1 MTALNVAQKIL
12 LANAAG
18 GLKELPPQGQPL
30 EIQFTHTLYQDATGT
45 AAALAFEKMGVDRVK
60 TTSVIVIDH
69 KTLQVGYIDGD
80 DHRYLETFS
89 KRYGCWFSRGGL
101 GICHSVFLEDFAT
114 PGKSVIGSDSH
125 TTNAGGMGMLA
136 MGAGGTDVSFAM
148 AGTSYK
154 ISMPNVVQVN
164 LTGALHPGVLAKD
177 VILNVLKVIGIKG
190 NKDICLEYTGP
201 GLKSLN
207 VTDRATICNMGTEAG
222 VAFSIFPSDDITK
235 AYLEGRQ
242 RAKDW
247 QPLAADPGATY
258 SRTVE
263 LNLSE
268 LQPTIALYPRLK
280 GMEPVSKHA
289 GMPVDAVF
297 IGSCTNSNYENL
309 ARVGE
314 LLRGRKVAVDTAI
327 APGSQAIARQLAAAG
342 YLEIFYAAGVRVLE
356 NACSACIGQGFSPP
370 SNGVMLSTANRNFEG
385 RSGTETAAVHL
396 VSPVTAAASAVTGKL
411 TDPRDLLGDNRNLDI
426 KIVPP
431 VVDMGAYIAPLPPA
445 EAAKVQMRYGPDIA
459 PLPTLAPL
467 PAKLSGE
474 VLLKLGNEITTDHIQ
489 PAGKYLSLRSN
500 ADEYAKQATFVQVD
514 KTFSSRAAALRD
526 AGGHG
531 FLVAGDGYGMGSSRE
546 HAGLCPRILGVR
558 AIVAKGFERIH
569 LANLANFGI
578 VALTFENPAD
588 WERIPQGAKVSMDM
602 SGLESGQL
610 KLAVE
615 GVGDIPVK
623 LAQGKED
630 IPMIRAGGALSLF
643 AAQQKAA

>member
-1 MTALNVAQKIL
+1 MAALNVAQKIL

-18 GLKELPPQGQPL
+18 GLTQLPEQGQPL

-60 TTSVIVIDH
+60 TTSVIVVDH

-101 GICHSVFLEDFAT
+101 GICHSVFLEDFAV

-136 MGAGGTDVSFAM
+136 LGAGGTDVSFAM

-154 ISMPNVVQVN
+154 IEMPKVVQVN

-235 AYLEGRQ
+235 AYLEGRK
-242 RAKDW
+242 RAGDFK
-247 QPLAADPGATY
+247 PLVADAGATY
-258 SRTVE
+258 SRTIE
-263 LNLSE
+263 IDLSALE
-268 LQPTIALYPRLK
+268 PTIALYPRLK
-280 GMEPVSKHA
+280 SMEPVSKHA
-289 GMPVDAVF
+289 GTPVDTVF

-314 LLRGRKVAVDTAI
+314 LLRGKKVKVDTAI

-385 RSGTETAAVHL
+385 RSGTETASVHL
-396 VSPVTAAASAVTGKL
+396 VSPVTAIAGAITGVI
-411 TDPRDLLGDNRNLDI
+411 TDPRTLFSGDLAI
-426 KIVPP
+426 KQVPP
-431 VVDMGAYIAPLPPA
+431 VVDMGAYTAPLPPA
-445 EAAKVQMRYGPDIA
+445 EAAKVVMRYGPDIA
-459 PLPTLAPL
+459 PLPTLDPL
-467 PAKLSGE
+467 PAKLAGE
-474 VLLKLGNEITTDHIQ
+474 VMLKLGNEITTDHIQ

-514 KTFSSRAAALRD
+514 KTFSARAAAVRD

-531 FLVAGDGYGMGSSRE
+531 FIVAGDGYGMGSSRE
-546 HAGLCPRILGVR
+546 HAGLCPRILGIR

-578 VALTFENPAD
+578 LGLIFENPAD
-588 WERIPQGAKVSMDM
+588 LDRIQQGAKVSLDT

-610 KLAVE
+610 KLVVD
-615 GVGDIPVK
+615 GLGDIPVK

-643 AAQQKAA
+643 ASQMKAA

>member
-1 MTALNVAQKIL
+1 MKALNVAQKIL

-18 GLKELPPQGQPL
+18 GLKQLPEQGKPL

-60 TTSVIVIDH
+60 TTSVIVVDH

-89 KRYGCWFSRGGL
+89 KKYGCWFSRGGL
-101 GICHSVFLEDFAT
+101 GICHSVFLEDFAV

-136 MGAGGTDVSFAM
+136 LGAGGTDVSFAM

-154 ISMPNVVQVN
+154 IEMPKVVQVN

-207 VTDRATICNMGTEAG
+207 VTDRATICNMGTEGG
-222 VAFSIFPSDDITK
+222 VAFSIFPSDEITK
-235 AYLEGRQ
+235 AYLEGRK
-242 RAKDW
+242 RGKDW
-247 QPLAADPGATY
+247 VALSADPGATY
-258 SRTVE
+258 ARTVE
-263 LNLSE
+263 INLSD

-289 GMPVDAVF
+289 GIPIDAVF

-314 LLRGRKVAVDTAI
+314 LLRGRKVKVDTAI

-342 YLEIFYAAGVRVLE
+342 YLEIFYAAGVRVME

-385 RSGTETAAVHL
+385 RSGTETAKVHL
-396 VSPVTAAASAVTGKL
+396 VSPVTAIAGAITGVI
-411 TDPRDLLGDNRNLDI
+411 TDPRTLFSGDLTI
-426 KIVPP
+426 KYVPP
-431 VVDMGAYIAPLPPA
+431 VVDMDSYIAPLPPA
-445 EAAKVQMRYGPDIA
+445 EAAKVVMRYGPDIA
-459 PLPTLAPL
+459 PLPTLDPL

-514 KTFSSRAAALRD
+514 KTFSTRAAAVRD
-526 AGGHG
+526 AGSHG
-531 FLVAGDGYGMGSSRE
+531 FIVAGDGYGMGSSRE

-578 VALTFENPAD
+578 LGLTFENPAD
-588 WERIPQGAKVSMDM
+588 LERIQQGAKVSLDT

-610 KLAVE
+610 KLVVE
-615 GVGDIPVK
+615 GVGDMPVK

-643 AAQQKAA
+643 ASQMKVA

>member
-18 GLKELPPQGQPL
+18 GLAQLPEQGKPL

-60 TTSVIVIDH
+60 TTSVIVVDH

-101 GICHSVFLEDFAT
+101 GICHSVFLEDFAV

-154 ISMPNVVQVN
+154 IEMPKVVQVN

-207 VTDRATICNMGTEAG
+207 VTDRATICNMGTEGG

-235 AYLEGRQ
+235 AYLEGRK
-242 RAKDW
+242 RGKDW
-247 QPLAADPGATY
+247 VALSADPGATY

-263 LNLSE
+263 INLSD

-280 GMEPVSKHA
+280 GMEPVSNHA
-289 GMPVDAVF
+289 GLPIDAVF

-314 LLRGRKVAVDTAI
+314 LLRGRKVKVDTAI

-342 YLEIFYAAGVRVLE
+342 YLEIFYAAGVRVME

-385 RSGTETAAVHL
+385 RSGTETAKVHL
-396 VSPVTAAASAVTGKL
+396 VSPVTAIAGAITGVI
-411 TDPRDLLGDNRNLDI
+411 TDPRTLFSGDLTI
-426 KIVPP
+426 KYVPP
-431 VVDMGAYIAPLPPA
+431 VVDMDSYVAPLPPD
-445 EAAKVQMRYGPDIA
+445 EAAKVVMRYGPDIA
-459 PLPTLAPL
+459 PLPTLDPL
-467 PAKLSGE
+467 PAKLAGE

-514 KTFSSRAAALRD
+514 KTFSTRAAAVRD

-531 FLVAGDGYGMGSSRE
+531 FIVAGDGYGMGSSRE

-578 VALTFENPAD
+578 LGLTFENPAD
-588 WERIPQGAKVSMDM
+588 LERIQQGAKVSLDT

-610 KLAVE
+610 KLVVE
-615 GVGDIPVK
+615 GVGDMPLK

-643 AAQQKAA
+643 ASQMKAA

>member
-1 MTALNVAQKIL
+1 MSALNVAQKIL

-18 GLKELPPQGQPL
+18 GLTQLPVQGQPL

-45 AAALAFEKMGVDRVK
+45 AAALAFEKMGVETVK
-60 TTSVIVIDH
+60 TTSVIVVDH

-89 KRYGCWFSRGGL
+89 KKYGCWFSRGGN
-101 GICHSVFLEDFAT
+101 GICHSVFLEDFAV

-136 MGAGGTDVSFAM
+136 LGAGGTDVSFAM

-154 ISMPNVVQVN
+154 ISMPSVVQVN

-235 AYLEGRQ
+235 AYLEGRK
-242 RAKDW
+242 RAGDFK
-247 QPLAADPGATY
+247 PLTADAGATY

-263 LNLSE
+263 IDLSALE
-268 LQPTIALYPRLK
+268 PTIALYPRLK
-280 GMEPVSKHA
+280 SMEPVSQHA
-289 GMPVDAVF
+289 GTPVDTVF

-314 LLRGRKVAVDTAI
+314 LLRGKKVKVDTAI

-342 YLEIFYAAGVRVLE
+342 YMEVFYAAGVRILE

-385 RSGTETAAVHL
+385 RSGTETAKVHL
-396 VSPVTAAASAVTGKL
+396 VSPVTAIAGAITGVI
-411 TDPRDLLGDNRNLDI
+411 TDPRTLFSGDLTI
-426 KIVPP
+426 KQVPP
-431 VVDMGAYIAPLPPA
+431 VVDMGAYTAPLPPA
-445 EAAKVQMRYGPDIA
+445 EAAKVVMRYGPDIA
-459 PLPTLAPL
+459 PLPTLDPL
-467 PAKLSGE
+467 PAKLAGE
-474 VLLKLGNEITTDHIQ
+474 VMLKLGNEITTDHIQ

-514 KTFSSRAAALRD
+514 KTFSARAAAVRD

-531 FLVAGDGYGMGSSRE
+531 FIVAGDGYGMGSSRE
-546 HAGLCPRILGVR
+546 HAGLCPRILGIR

-578 VALTFENPAD
+578 LGLVFENPAD
-588 WERIPQGAKVSMDM
+588 LDRIQQGAKVSLDT

-610 KLAVE
+610 KLVVA
-615 GVGDIPVK
+615 GLGDIPVK

-643 AAQQKAA
+643 AAQMKAA

>member
-18 GLKELPPQGQPL
+18 GLTQLPEQGQPL

-60 TTSVIVIDH
+60 TTSVIVVDH

-89 KRYGCWFSRGGL
+89 KKYGCWFSRGGN
-101 GICHSVFLEDFAT
+101 GICHSVFLEDFAV

-136 MGAGGTDVSFAM
+136 LGAGGTDVSFAM

-154 ISMPNVVQVN
+154 IEMPKVVQVN
-164 LTGALHPGVLAKD
+164 LTGSLHPGVLAKD

-235 AYLEGRQ
+235 AYLEGRK
-242 RAKDW
+242 RANDFK
-247 QPLAADPGATY
+247 PLAADVGATY

-263 LNLSE
+263 IDLSALE
-268 LQPTIALYPRLK
+268 PTIALYPRLK
-280 GMEPVSKHA
+280 SMEPVSKHA
-289 GMPVDAVF
+289 GTPIDTVF

-314 LLRGRKVAVDTAI
+314 LLRGKKVKVDTAI
-327 APGSQAIARQLAAAG
+327 APGSQAVARQLAAAG

-385 RSGTETAAVHL
+385 RSGTESAKVHL
-396 VSPVTAAASAVTGKL
+396 VSPVTAIAGALTGCI
-411 TDPRDLLGDNRNLDI
+411 TDPRDLFKGDLAF
-426 KIVPP
+426 KQVPA
-431 VVDMGAYIAPLPPA
+431 VVDMGAYTAPLPPA
-445 EAAKVQMRYGPDIA
+445 EAAKVVMRYGPDIA
-459 PLPTLAPL
+459 PLPTLDPL
-467 PAKLSGE
+467 PAKLAGE
-474 VLLKLGNEITTDHIQ
+474 VMLKLGNEITTDHIQ

-514 KTFSSRAAALRD
+514 KTFSTRAAAVRD

-531 FLVAGDGYGMGSSRE
+531 FLIAGDGYGMGSSRE

-578 VALTFENPAD
+578 LGLIFENPAD
-588 WERIPQGAKVSMDM
+588 LDRIQQGAKVSLDT
-602 SGLESGQL
+602 SGMESGQL
-610 KLAVE
+610 KLVVD
-615 GVGDIPVK
+615 GLGDIPVK

-643 AAQQKAA
+643 ASQMKAA

>member
-18 GLKELPPQGQPL
+18 GLKELPPAGQPL

-60 TTSVIVIDH
+60 TTSVIVVDH
-69 KTLQVGYIDGD
+69 KTLQVGYVDGD

-89 KRYGCWFSRGGL
+89 KKYGCWFSRGGN
-101 GICHSVFLEDFAT
+101 GICHSVFLEDFAV

-154 ISMPNVVQVN
+154 ISMPKVVQVN
-164 LTGALHPGVLAKD
+164 LTGALHPAVLAKD

-201 GLKSLN
+201 GLKSLA
-207 VTDRATICNMGTEAG
+207 VPDRATICNMGTEAG
-222 VAFSIFPSDDITK
+222 VAFSIFPSDEITK
-235 AYLEGRQ
+235 AFLEGRQ
-242 RAKDW
+242 RGKDW
-247 QPLAADPGATY
+247 QPLVADAGATY
-258 SRTVE
+258 SRTIE
-263 LNLSE
+263 IDLSALE
-268 LQPTIALYPRLK
+268 PTIALYPRLK
-280 GMEPVSKHA
+280 SMEKVKDHA
-289 GMPVDAVF
+289 GMKIDAVF
-297 IGSCTNSNYENL
+297 IGSCTNANYENL

-314 LLRGRKVAVDTAI
+314 LLRGRKVKVDTAI
-327 APGSQAIARQLAAAG
+327 APGSQAIARQLAKAG

-370 SNGVMLSTANRNFEG
+370 SNGVMLSTANRNFEE
-385 RSGTETAAVHL
+385 RSGTKTAQVHL
-396 VSPVTAAASAVTGKL
+396 VSPVTAIASAVTGVL
-411 TDPRDLLGDNRNLDI
+411 TDPRDLLGDNPELAI

-431 VVDMGAYIAPLPPA
+431 VVDMESYVAPLPPA
-445 EAAKVQMRYGPDIA
+445 EAAKVECRYGPDIA
-459 PLPTLAPL
+459 PLPTLDPL

-514 KTFSSRAAALRD
+514 KTFSTRAAALRD

-531 FLVAGDGYGMGSSRE
+531 FLIAGDGYGMGSSRE

-588 WERIPQGAKVSMDM
+588 LDRIPQGAKISLDT
-602 SGLESGQL
+602 STLEGGQL
-610 KLAVE
+610 KLVVE
-615 GVGDIPVK
+615 GVGEIPVK

-630 IPMIRAGGALSLF
+630 IPMIRAGGALSLY
-643 AAQQKAA
+643 ASQQKAA

>member
-1 MTALNVAQKIL
+1 MTAFNVAQKIL

-18 GLKELPPQGQPL
+18 GLKQLPEQGQPL

-60 TTSVIVIDH
+60 TTSVIVVDH

-89 KRYGCWFSRGGL
+89 KKYGCWFSRGGL
-101 GICHSVFLEDFAT
+101 GICHSVFLEDFAA

-136 MGAGGTDVSFAM
+136 LGAGGTDVSFAM

-154 ISMPNVVQVN
+154 IEMPKVVQVN

-235 AYLEGRQ
+235 AYLEGRK
-242 RAKDW
+242 RAGDF

-263 LNLSE
+263 IDLSALE
-268 LQPTIALYPRLK
+268 PTIALYPRLK
-280 GMEPVSKHA
+280 SMEPVSKHA
-289 GMPVDAVF
+289 GTPIDTVF

-314 LLRGRKVAVDTAI
+314 LLRGKKVKVDTAI

-342 YLEIFYAAGVRVLE
+342 YLEIFYAAGVRIME

-385 RSGTETAAVHL
+385 RSGTETAKVHL
-396 VSPVTAAASAVTGKL
+396 VSPVTAIAGAITGVI
-411 TDPRDLLGDNRNLDI
+411 TDPRTLFSGDLTI
-426 KIVPP
+426 KQVPP
-431 VVDMGAYIAPLPPA
+431 VVDMDAYVAPLPPA
-445 EAAKVQMRYGPDIA
+445 EAAKVVMRYGPDIA
-459 PLPTLAPL
+459 PLPTLDPL
-467 PAKLSGE
+467 PARLAGE

-514 KTFSSRAAALRD
+514 KTFSTRAAAVRD

-558 AIVAKGFERIH
+558 AIIAKGFERIH

-578 VALTFENPAD
+578 LGLTFENPAD
-588 WERIPQGAKVSMDM
+588 LERIQQGAKVSLDT
-602 SGLESGQL
+602 STLESGQL
-610 KLAVE
+610 KLVVE
-615 GVGDIPVK
+615 GLGDIPVK

-643 AAQQKAA
+643 ASQMKAA

>member
-18 GLKELPPQGQPL
+18 GLKQLPEQGKPL

-69 KTLQVGYIDGD
+69 KTLQIGYVDGD

-89 KRYGCWFSRGGL
+89 KKYGCWFSRGGL

-154 ISMPNVVQVN
+154 IEMPKVVQVN

-207 VTDRATICNMGTEAG
+207 VTDRATICNMGTEGG
-222 VAFSIFPSDDITK
+222 VAFSIFPSDEITK
-235 AYLEGRQ
+235 AYLEGRN

-247 QPLAADPGATY
+247 QPLAADAGATY

-263 LNLSE
+263 INLSE

-280 GMEPVSKHA
+280 GMEPVSQHA
-289 GMPVDAVF
+289 GEPIDAVF

-314 LLRGRKVAVDTAI
+314 MLRGKKVKVDTAI

-385 RSGTETAAVHL
+385 RSGTETAKVHL
-396 VSPVTAAASAVTGKL
+396 VSPVTAIAGAITGVI
-411 TDPRDLLGDNRNLDI
+411 TDPRTLFSGDLTI
-426 KIVPP
+426 KYVPP
-431 VVDMGAYIAPLPPA
+431 VVDMGAYIAPLPPE

-514 KTFSSRAAALRD
+514 KTFSTRAAALRD

-531 FLVAGDGYGMGSSRE
+531 FIIAGDGYGMGSSRE
-546 HAGLCPRILGVR
+546 HAGLCPRILGIR

-578 VALTFENPAD
+578 LGLTFENPAD
-588 WERIPQGAKVSMDM
+588 LERIQQGVKVSLDT

-610 KLAVE
+610 KLVVD
-615 GVGDIPVK
+615 GVGNIPLK

-643 AAQQKAA
+643 ASQMKAA

>member
-1 MTALNVAQKIL
+1 MAALNVAQKIL

-18 GLKELPPQGQPL
+18 GLKQLPEQGKPL

-60 TTSVIVIDH
+60 TTSVIVVDH

-89 KRYGCWFSRGGL
+89 KKYGCWFSRGGL
-101 GICHSVFLEDFAT
+101 GICHSVFLEDFAV

-154 ISMPNVVQVN
+154 IEMPKVVQVN

-207 VTDRATICNMGTEAG
+207 VTDRATICNMGTEGG

-235 AYLEGRQ
+235 AYLEGRK
-242 RAKDW
+242 RGKDW
-247 QPLAADPGATY
+247 VALSADAGATY

-263 LNLSE
+263 INLSD

-280 GMEPVSKHA
+280 GMEPVSQHA
-289 GMPVDAVF
+289 GAPIDAVF

-314 LLRGRKVAVDTAI
+314 LLRGKKVKVDTAI

-342 YLEIFYAAGVRVLE
+342 YLEIFYAAGVRVME

-385 RSGTETAAVHL
+385 RSGTETAKVHL
-396 VSPVTAAASAVTGKL
+396 VSPVTAIAGAITGVI
-411 TDPRDLLGDNRNLDI
+411 TDPRTLFSGDLAI
-426 KIVPP
+426 KYVAP
-431 VVDMGAYIAPLPPA
+431 VVDMDSYVAPLPPA
-445 EAAKVQMRYGPDIA
+445 EAAKVVMRYGPDIA
-459 PLPTLAPL
+459 PLPTLDPL
-467 PAKLSGE
+467 PAKLAGE

-514 KTFSSRAAALRD
+514 KTFSTRAAAVRD

-531 FLVAGDGYGMGSSRE
+531 FIVAGDGYGMGSSRE

-578 VALTFENPAD
+578 LGLVFENPAD
-588 WERIPQGAKVSMDM
+588 LERITQGAKLSLDT

-610 KLAVE
+610 KLVVE
-615 GVGDIPVK
+615 GLGDIPVK
-623 LAQGKED
+623 LGQGKED

-643 AAQQKAA
+643 ASQQQAA

>member
-1 MTALNVAQKIL
+1 MTALNVEQKIL

-18 GLKELPPQGQPL
+18 GLKQLPEPGQPL

-60 TTSVIVIDH
+60 TTSVIVVDH

-89 KRYGCWFSRGGL
+89 KKYGCWFSRGGN
-101 GICHSVFLEDFAT
+101 GICHSVFLEDFAV

-136 MGAGGTDVSFAM
+136 LGAGGTDVSFAM

-154 ISMPNVVQVN
+154 IEMPKVVQVN
-164 LTGALHPGVLAKD
+164 LSGTLHPGVLAKD

-207 VTDRATICNMGTEAG
+207 VTDRATICNMGTEGG

-235 AYLEGRQ
+235 AYLEGRK
-242 RAKDW
+242 RAGDFK
-247 QPLAADPGATY
+247 PLAADAGATY

-263 LNLSE
+263 IDLSALE
-268 LQPTIALYPRLK
+268 PTIALYPRLK
-280 GMEPVSKHA
+280 SMEPVSKHA
-289 GMPVDAVF
+289 GLPIDTVF

-314 LLRGRKVAVDTAI
+314 ILRGRKVKVDTAI

-342 YLEIFYAAGVRVLE
+342 YIEVFYAAGVRILE

-385 RSGTETAAVHL
+385 RSGTESASVHL
-396 VSPVTAAASAVTGKL
+396 VSPVTAIAGALTGVI
-411 TDPRDLLGDNRNLDI
+411 TDPRTLFSGDLAF
-426 KIVPP
+426 KQVPP
-431 VVDMGAYIAPLPPA
+431 VVDMGAYTAPLSPA
-445 EAAKVQMRYGPDIA
+445 EAAKVDMRYGPDIA
-459 PLPTLAPL
+459 PLPTLDPL
-467 PAKLSGE
+467 PAKLAGGGM
-474 VLLKLGNEITTDHIQ
+474 LKLGGEGTTDLIQ

-514 KTFSSRAAALRD
+514 KTFSARAAAVRD

-531 FLVAGDGYGMGSSRE
+531 FIVAGDGYGMGSSRE
-546 HAGLCPRILGVR
+546 HAGLCPRILGIR

-578 VALTFENPAD
+578 LGLTFENPAD
-588 WERIPQGAKVSMDM
+588 LERIQQGAKVSLDT

-610 KLAVE
+610 KLVVE
-615 GVGDIPVK
+615 GVG
-623 LAQGKED
+623 
-630 IPMIRAGGALSLF
+630 
-643 AAQQKAA
+643 

>member
-1 MTALNVAQKIL
+1 MTAFNVAQKIL

-18 GLKELPPQGQPL
+18 GLKQLPEPGKPL

-60 TTSVIVIDH
+60 TTSVIVVDH
-69 KTLQVGYIDGD
+69 KTLQVGYVDGD

-89 KRYGCWFSRGGL
+89 KKYGCWFSRGGL

-207 VTDRATICNMGTEAG
+207 VTDRATICNMGTEGG
-222 VAFSIFPSDDITK
+222 VAFSIFPSDEITK
-235 AYLEGRQ
+235 AYLEGRK
-242 RAKDW
+242 RGKDW
-247 QPLAADPGATY
+247 QPLAADAGAAY

-263 LNLSE
+263 IDLSALE
-268 LQPTIALYPRLK
+268 PTIALYPRLK
-280 GMEPVSKHA
+280 GMEPVKKHA
-289 GMPVDAVF
+289 GMPIDAVF

-314 LLRGRKVAVDTAI
+314 LLRGRKVKVDTAI

-342 YLEIFYAAGVRVLE
+342 YLEIFYAAGVRVME

-396 VSPVTAAASAVTGKL
+396 VSPVTAIAGAITGVI
-411 TDPRDLLGDNRNLDI
+411 TDPRTLFSGDLTI
-426 KIVPP
+426 KYVPP
-431 VVDMGAYIAPLPPA
+431 VVDMDSYIAPLPPA

-459 PLPTLAPL
+459 PLPTLDPL

-514 KTFSSRAAALRD
+514 KTFSSRAAAVRD

-531 FLVAGDGYGMGSSRE
+531 FIVAGDGYGMGSSRE

-558 AIVAKGFERIH
+558 AILAKGFERIH

-578 VALTFENPAD
+578 LGLVFENPAD
-588 WERIPQGAKVSMDM
+588 LDRIQQGAKVSLDT
-602 SGLESGQL
+602 SALESGQL
-610 KLAVE
+610 KLVAE

-643 AAQQKAA
+643 ASQMKAA

>member
-12 LANAAG
+12 LSNAAG
-18 GLKELPPQGQPL
+18 GLKQLPEPGQPL

-60 TTSVIVIDH
+60 TTSVIVVDH

-89 KRYGCWFSRGGL
+89 KRYGCWFSRGGN
-101 GICHSVFLEDFAT
+101 GICHSVFLEDFAV

-136 MGAGGTDVSFAM
+136 LGAGGTDVSFAM

-154 ISMPNVVQVN
+154 IEMPQVVQVN

-235 AYLEGRQ
+235 AYLEGRK
-242 RAKDW
+242 RGKDF
-247 QPLAADPGATY
+247 QPLSADAGATY

-263 LNLSE
+263 IDLSSLE
-268 LQPTIALYPRLK
+268 PTIALYPRLK
-280 GMEPVSKHA
+280 SMEPVSKHA
-289 GMPVDAVF
+289 GIPVDAVF

-314 LLRGRKVAVDTAI
+314 LLRGRKVKVDTAI

-342 YLEIFYAAGVRVLE
+342 YIEIFYAAGVRVME

-370 SNGVMLSTANRNFEG
+370 SNGVMLSTANRNFAG
-385 RSGTETAAVHL
+385 RSGTESAAVHL
-396 VSPVTAAASAVTGKL
+396 VSPVTAAASAVMGVL
-411 TDPRDLLGDNRNLDI
+411 TDPRDLFKGDLAF
-426 KIVPP
+426 KQVPP
-431 VVDMGAYIAPLPPA
+431 VVDMGAYTAPLPPE
-445 EAAKVQMRYGPDIA
+445 EAAKVVMRYGPDIA
-459 PLPTLAPL
+459 PLPTLDPL
-467 PAKLSGE
+467 PAKLAGE
-474 VLLKLGNEITTDHIQ
+474 VMLKLGDEVTTDLIQ
-489 PAGKYLSLRSN
+489 PAGKYLALRSN
-500 ADEYAKQATFVQVD
+500 ADEYAKQATFIQAD
-514 KTFSSRAAALRD
+514 KTFSARAAAVRD

-531 FLVAGDGYGMGSSRE
+531 FIVAGDGYGMGSSRE
-546 HAGLCPRILGVR
+546 HAGLCPRILGIR

-578 VALTFENPAD
+578 LGLVFENPAD
-588 WERIPQGAKVSMDM
+588 LDRIQQGAKVSLDT
-602 SGLESGQL
+602 SGLESGKL
-610 KLAVE
+610 KLVVG
-615 GVGDIPVK
+615 GVGEIPLK
-623 LAQGKED
+623 LGQGKED

-643 AAQQKAA
+643 ASQMKAA

>member
-1 MTALNVAQKIL
+1 MAALNVAQKIL

-18 GLKELPPQGQPL
+18 GLTQLPAQGQPL

-60 TTSVIVIDH
+60 TTSVIVVDH

-89 KRYGCWFSRGGL
+89 KRYGCWFSRGGN
-101 GICHSVFLEDFAT
+101 GICHSVFLEDFAA

-154 ISMPNVVQVN
+154 IEMPKVVQIN

-207 VTDRATICNMGTEAG
+207 VTDRATICNMGTEGG

-235 AYLEGRQ
+235 AYLEGRK
-242 RAKDW
+242 RANDYK
-247 QPLAADPGATY
+247 PLVADPGATY

-263 LNLSE
+263 IDLSALE
-268 LQPTIALYPRLK
+268 PTIALYPRLK

-289 GMPVDAVF
+289 GIPIDAVF

-314 LLRGRKVAVDTAI
+314 LLRGKKVKVDTAI
-327 APGSQAIARQLAAAG
+327 APGSQAIARQLAVAG

-385 RSGTETAAVHL
+385 RSGTESAAVHL
-396 VSPVTAAASAVTGKL
+396 VSPVTAIAGAITGVI
-411 TDPRDLLGDNRNLDI
+411 TDPRTLFSGDLAI
-426 KIVPP
+426 KQVAP
-431 VVDMGAYIAPLPPA
+431 VVDMAAYTAPLPPA
-445 EAAKVQMRYGPDIA
+445 EAAKVVMRYGPDIA
-459 PLPTLAPL
+459 PLPTLDPL
-467 PAKLSGE
+467 PAKLAGE
-474 VLLKLGNEITTDHIQ
+474 VMLKLGNEITTDHIQ

-514 KTFSSRAAALRD
+514 KTFSARAAAVRD

-531 FLVAGDGYGMGSSRE
+531 FIVAGDGYGMGSSRE
-546 HAGLCPRILGVR
+546 HAGLCPRILGIR

-578 VALTFENPAD
+578 LGLIFENPAD
-588 WERIPQGAKVSMDM
+588 LERIQQGAKVSLDT

-610 KLAVE
+610 KLVVE
-615 GVGDIPVK
+615 GLGDIPVK

-643 AAQQKAA
+643 ASQMKA

>member
-1 MTALNVAQKIL
+1 MSALNVAQKIL

-18 GLKELPPQGQPL
+18 GLKQLPEPGQPL

-60 TTSVIVIDH
+60 TTSVIVVDH

-89 KRYGCWFSRGGL
+89 KRYGCWFSRGGN
-101 GICHSVFLEDFAT
+101 GICHSVFLEDFAV

-154 ISMPNVVQVN
+154 IEMPQVVQVN

-201 GLKSLN
+201 GLKSLA
-207 VTDRATICNMGTEAG
+207 VPDRATICNMGTEGG
-222 VAFSIFPSDDITK
+222 VAFSIFPSDEITQ
-235 AYLEGRQ
+235 AFLVGRQ
-242 RAKDW
+242 RAKDY
-247 QPLAADPGATY
+247 QPLAADAGATY

-263 LNLSE
+263 IDLSA
-268 LQPTIALYPRLK
+268 LAPTIALYPRLK
-280 GMEPVSKHA
+280 SMEPVSKHA
-289 GMPVDAVF
+289 GIPVDAVF
-297 IGSCTNSNYENL
+297 IGSCTNANYENL

-314 LLRGRKVAVDTAI
+314 ILRGRKVKVDTAI

-342 YLEIFYAAGVRVLE
+342 YLEIFYAAGVRVME

-370 SNGVMLSTANRNFEG
+370 SNGVMLSTANRNFAG
-385 RSGTETAAVHL
+385 RSGTESAAVHL
-396 VSPVTAAASAVTGKL
+396 VSPVTAAASAVMGCL
-411 TDPRDLLGDNRNLDI
+411 TDPRDLLGDNPNLAI
-426 KIVPP
+426 KQVPP
-431 VVDMGAYIAPLPPA
+431 VVDMGAYQAPLPPE
-445 EAAKVQMRYGPDIA
+445 EAAKVVMRYGPDIA
-459 PLPTLAPL
+459 PLPTLTGL
-467 PAKLSGE
+467 PSKLKGE
-474 VLLKLGNEITTDHIQ
+474 VMLKLGDEVTTDLIQ

-500 ADEYAKQATFVQVD
+500 ADEYAKQATFIQAD
-514 KTFSSRAAALRD
+514 KTFSARAAAVRD

-531 FLVAGDGYGMGSSRE
+531 FIVAGDGYGMGSSRE
-546 HAGLCPRILGVR
+546 HAGLCPRILGIR

-578 VALTFENPAD
+578 LALTFENPSD
-588 WERIPQGAKVSMDM
+588 LERVTQGAKVSLDT

-610 KLAVE
+610 KLVEE
-615 GVGDIPVK
+615 GVGDIPLK

-643 AAQQKAA
+643 ASQQKAA

>member
-1 MTALNVAQKIL
+1 MTAFNVAQKIL

-18 GLKELPPQGQPL
+18 GLKQLPAPGQPL

-60 TTSVIVIDH
+60 TTSVIVVDH

-89 KRYGCWFSRGGL
+89 KRYGCWFSRGGN
-101 GICHSVFLEDFAT
+101 GICHSVFLEDFAV

-136 MGAGGTDVSFAM
+136 LGAGGTDVSFAM

-154 ISMPNVVQVN
+154 IEMPQVVEVR

-207 VTDRATICNMGTEAG
+207 VTDRATICNMGTEGG
-222 VAFSIFPSDDITK
+222 VAFSIFPSDEITK
-235 AYLEGRQ
+235 AYLEGRK
-242 RAKDW
+242 RAGDYK
-247 QPLAADPGATY
+247 PLAADAGATY
-258 SRTVE
+258 TRTVE
-263 LNLSE
+263 IDLSSLE
-268 LQPTIALYPRLK
+268 PTIALYPRLK
-280 GMEPVSKHA
+280 SMEPVSKHA
-289 GMPVDAVF
+289 GLPIDTVF

-314 LLRGRKVAVDTAI
+314 ILRGRKVKVDTAI

-342 YLEIFYAAGVRVLE
+342 YIEIFYAAGVRVLE

-370 SNGVMLSTANRNFEG
+370 SNGVMLSTANRNFAG
-385 RSGTETAAVHL
+385 RSGTESAAVHL
-396 VSPVTAAASAVTGKL
+396 VSPVTAAASAVMGCI
-411 TDPRDLLGDNRNLDI
+411 TDPRDLFKGDLAF
-426 KIVPP
+426 KQVPP
-431 VVDMGAYIAPLPPA
+431 VVDMGAYQAPLPPA
-445 EAAKVQMRYGPDIA
+445 EAAKVVMRYGPDIA
-459 PLPTLAPL
+459 PLPTLDPL
-467 PAKLSGE
+467 PAKLAGE
-474 VLLKLGNEITTDHIQ
+474 VMLKLGDEVTTDLIQ

-500 ADEYAKQATFVQVD
+500 ADEYAKQATFIQAD
-514 KTFSSRAAALRD
+514 KTFSARAAAVRD

-531 FLVAGDGYGMGSSRE
+531 FIVAGDGYGMGSSRE
-546 HAGLCPRILGVR
+546 HAGLCPRILGIR

-578 VALTFENPAD
+578 LGLTFENPAD
-588 WERIPQGAKVSMDM
+588 LERIQQGAKVALDT
-602 SGLESGQL
+602 SGLESGKL
-610 KLAVE
+610 KLVVS
-615 GVGDIPVK
+615 GVGDIPLK

-643 AAQQKAA
+643 ASQMKAA

>member
-18 GLKELPPQGQPL
+18 GLKQLPAAGQPL

-60 TTSVIVIDH
+60 TTSVIVVDH

-89 KRYGCWFSRGGL
+89 KKYGCWFSRSGL
-101 GICHSVFLEDFAT
+101 GICHSVFLEDFAV

-154 ISMPNVVQVN
+154 IEMPQVVQVN

-190 NKDICLEYTGP
+190 NKGICLEYTGP

-207 VTDRATICNMGTEAG
+207 VTDRATICNMGTEGG
-222 VAFSIFPSDDITK
+222 VAFSIFPSDEITK
-235 AYLEGRQ
+235 AYLEGRK
-242 RAKDW
+242 RAKDY
-247 QPLAADPGATY
+247 QPLAADAGATY

-263 LNLSE
+263 IDLSALE
-268 LQPTIALYPRLK
+268 PTIALYPRLK

-289 GMPVDAVF
+289 GAPIDAVF

-314 LLRGRKVAVDTAI
+314 LLRGKKVKVDTAI

-342 YLEIFYAAGVRVLE
+342 YLEIFYAAGVRVME

-385 RSGTETAAVHL
+385 RSGTETAKVHL
-396 VSPVTAAASAVTGKL
+396 VSPVTAIAGAITGVI
-411 TDPRDLLGDNRNLDI
+411 TDPRTLFSGDLKI
-426 KIVPP
+426 KYVPP
-431 VVDMGAYIAPLPPA
+431 VVDMDSYVAPLPPA
-445 EAAKVQMRYGPDIA
+445 EAAKVAMRYGPDIA
-459 PLPTLAPL
+459 PLPTLDPL

-514 KTFSSRAAALRD
+514 KTFSTRAAAVRD
-526 AGGHG
+526 AGKHG
-531 FLVAGDGYGMGSSRE
+531 FIVAGDGYGMGSSRE

-578 VALTFENPAD
+578 LGLVFENPAD
-588 WERIPQGAKVSMDM
+588 LERIQQGAKVSLDT

-610 KLAVE
+610 KLVVD
-615 GVGDIPVK
+615 GLGDIPVK

-643 AAQQKAA
+643 ASQQKAA

>member
-18 GLKELPPQGQPL
+18 GLTQLPEQGQPL

-60 TTSVIVIDH
+60 TTSVIVVDH

-89 KRYGCWFSRGGL
+89 KKYGCWFSRGGN
-101 GICHSVFLEDFAT
+101 GICHSVFLEDFAV

-136 MGAGGTDVSFAM
+136 LGAGGTDVSFAM

-154 ISMPNVVQVN
+154 IEMPKVVQVN
-164 LTGALHPGVLAKD
+164 LTGSLHPGVLAKD

-235 AYLEGRQ
+235 AYLEGRK
-242 RAKDW
+242 RANDFK
-247 QPLAADPGATY
+247 PLAADVGATY

-263 LNLSE
+263 IDLSALE
-268 LQPTIALYPRLK
+268 PTIALYPRLK
-280 GMEPVSKHA
+280 SMEPVSKHA
-289 GMPVDAVF
+289 GTPIDTVF

-314 LLRGRKVAVDTAI
+314 LLRGKKVKVDTAI
-327 APGSQAIARQLAAAG
+327 APGSQAVARQLAAAG

-385 RSGTETAAVHL
+385 RSGTESAKVHL
-396 VSPVTAAASAVTGKL
+396 VSPVTAIAGALTGCI
-411 TDPRDLLGDNRNLDI
+411 TDPRDLFKGDLAF
-426 KIVPP
+426 KQVPA
-431 VVDMGAYIAPLPPA
+431 VVDMGAYTAPLPPA
-445 EAAKVQMRYGPDIA
+445 EAAKVVMRYGPDIA
-459 PLPTLAPL
+459 PLPTLDPL
-467 PAKLSGE
+467 PAKLAGE
-474 VLLKLGNEITTDHIQ
+474 VMLKLGNEITTDHIQ

-514 KTFSSRAAALRD
+514 KTFSTRAAAVRD

-531 FLVAGDGYGMGSSRE
+531 FLIAGDGYGMGSSRE

-578 VALTFENPAD
+578 LGLIFENPAD
-588 WERIPQGAKVSMDM
+588 LDRIQQGAKVSLDT
-602 SGLESGQL
+602 SGMESGQL
-610 KLAVE
+610 KLVVD
-615 GVGDIPVK
+615 GLGDIPVK

-643 AAQQKAA
+643 ASQMKAV

>member
-1 MTALNVAQKIL
+1 
-12 LANAAG
+12 
-18 GLKELPPQGQPL
+18 
-30 EIQFTHTLYQDATGT
+30 
-45 AAALAFEKMGVDRVK
+45 
-60 TTSVIVIDH
+60 
-69 KTLQVGYIDGD
+69 
-80 DHRYLETFS
+80 
-89 KRYGCWFSRGGL
+89 
-101 GICHSVFLEDFAT
+101 
-114 PGKSVIGSDSH
+114 H

-154 ISMPNVVQVN
+154 IEMPKVVQVN

-207 VTDRATICNMGTEAG
+207 VTDRATICNMGTEGG

-235 AYLEGRQ
+235 AYLEGRK
-242 RAKDW
+242 RGKDW
-247 QPLAADPGATY
+247 QPLTADAGAAY

-263 LNLSE
+263 ISLSE

-289 GMPVDAVF
+289 GMPIDAVF

-314 LLRGRKVAVDTAI
+314 ILRGRKVAVDTAI

-342 YLEIFYAAGVRVLE
+342 YLEIFYAAGVRVME

-411 TDPRDLLGDNRNLDI
+411 TDPRDLIKGDLAI
-426 KIVPP
+426 EQVAP
-431 VVDMGAYIAPLPPA
+431 VVDMGAYTAPLPPA
-445 EAAKVQMRYGPDIA
+445 EAAKVVMRYGPDIA
-459 PLPTLAPL
+459 PLPTLDPL

-514 KTFSSRAAALRD
+514 KTFSTRAAALRD

-569 LANLANFGI
+569 LANFGI
-578 VALTFENPAD
+578 LGLTFENPAD
-588 WERIPQGAKVSMDM
+588 LDRIQQGAKVSLDT
-602 SGLESGQL
+602 SSLESGQL
-610 KLAVE
+610 KLVVA
-615 GVGDIPVK
+615 GLGDIPLK

-643 AAQQKAA
+643 ASQMKAT